1 MATKTRTT
9 TRAVSS
15 WWEER
20 HKILASTTKPRPVR
34 AKPKKARVKKA
45 IKQKKVS
52 KIKKVVK
59 KSVRKVAKKAI
70 KKVFRARKA
79 TKTKK
84 GRKR

>member
-9 TRAVSS
+9 S

-20 HKILASTTKPRPVR
+20 HKLLASTTKPKSVR

-45 IKQKKVS
+45 IRHKKVS
-52 KIKKVVK
+52 RKVVK
-59 KSVRKVAKKAI
+59 KSVRKVAKKAV
-70 KKVFRARKA
+70 KKVSRARKA

>member
-20 HKILASTTKPRPVR
+20 HKLLASITKPGHAR

-45 IKQKKVS
+45 TRQRKVS
-52 KIKKVVK
+52 KKIVK
-59 KSVRKVAKKAI
+59 KSVRKVAKKTIRKVSRA
-70 KKVFRARKA
+70 KKTV
-79 TKTKK
+79 KTKK

>member
-20 HKILASTTKPRPVR
+20 HKILASTTKPKPVR

-45 IKQKKVS
+45 IRHKKVS
-52 KIKKVVK
+52 KKVVK

-70 KKVFRARKA
+70 KKVSRARKA